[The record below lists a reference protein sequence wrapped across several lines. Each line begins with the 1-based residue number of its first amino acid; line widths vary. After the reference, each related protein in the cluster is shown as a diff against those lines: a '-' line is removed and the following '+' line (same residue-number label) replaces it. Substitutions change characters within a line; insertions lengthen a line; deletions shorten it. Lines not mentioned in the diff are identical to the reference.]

1 MTGFGKKGIGIKGSS
16 RWQKERIHT
25 DFLPANGLGVRVE
38 TEEDSLV
45 DEGVLLLCPGTFLD
59 FLAGRADNRLN
70 LVTVDQAGDVG
81 VGDLG
86 CRKARSGESAI
97 K

>member
-1 MTGFGKKGIGIKGSS
+1 
-16 RWQKERIHT
+16 
-25 DFLPANGLGVRVE
+25 LPANGLGVRVE

-59 FLAGRADNRLN
+59 FLASRANNGLD
-70 LVTVDQAGDVG
+70 LVAVDQASNVR

-86 CRKARSGESAI
+86 GREAESGKST
-97 K
+97 KP